1 MALLRICERAGL
13 GDGAN
18 AELSFE
24 HTETYPITI
33 SDPLPRRTS
42 NAWSVF
48 RGLADHA
55 SQYGRGAGHCRST
68 VTYGETLFRQVFAD
82 RDAMAATSNSI

>member
-33 SDPLPRRTS
+33 GDPFAEKRTS
-42 NAWSVF
+42 DAWS
-48 RGLADHA
+48 G
-55 SQYGRGAGHCRST
+55 
-68 VTYGETLFRQVFAD
+68 
-82 RDAMAATSNSI
+82 TSRIG